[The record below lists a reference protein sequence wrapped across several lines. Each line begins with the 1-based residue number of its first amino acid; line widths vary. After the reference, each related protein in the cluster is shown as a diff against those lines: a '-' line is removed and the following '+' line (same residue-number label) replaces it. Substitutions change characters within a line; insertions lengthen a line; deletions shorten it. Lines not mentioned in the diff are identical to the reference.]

1 MGLDQYLYAKRY
13 LSPVGSAPENK
24 ELFYKV
30 IESVE
35 ASSFISDQFPSVY
48 VEVKV
53 AYWRKANQIHDWFV
67 NKVQDGEDNCA
78 EYYVERDDLQELIK
92 LCDHVIAHPEDAE
105 DYLPTSSGFFFGSTE
120 YGEYY
125 MNDIKYTSDTL
136 KSLLANVPE
145 DWSFF
150 YASSW

>member
-13 LSPVGSAPENK
+13 LSPVGNAPATK

-35 ASSFISDQFPSVY
+35 ATSFIDDQFPSVY

-53 AYWRKANQIHDWFV
+53 AYWRKANQVHDWFV
-67 NKVQDGEDNCA
+67 NKVQGGEDNCA
-78 EYYVERDDLQELIK
+78 EYYVERDDLQELIN
-92 LCDHVIAHPEDAE
+92 LCDHVIAHPEDAG

-120 YGEYY
+120 YDEYY
-125 MNDIKYTSDTL
+125 MNDIKYTSETL